1 MSADRYLPAARYVAQ
16 EFPGLLAHGGL
27 QPCIDRYVLTESQT
41 GDAWLFVVL
50 DIDAED
56 DPGAYGNP
64 DLLHYLSTA
73 LHDLPVFLSSSHSLR
88 YAVLL
93 NPLPPST
100 RNGDR

>member
-27 QPCIDRYVLTESQT
+27 QPCIDRYVLTESQV

-50 DIDAED
+50 DVDAAD
-56 DPGAYGNP
+56 DPQAYGDP
-64 DLLHYLSTA
+64 DLLRYLSTS
-73 LHDLPVFLSSSHSLR
+73 LHELPVFLSSSDGLR

-93 NPLPPST
+93 NPASPST
-100 RNGDR
+100 RSRDR